1 MSIIVKKYIKLH
13 LNQNEKKHYVSLYF
27 RCSAS
32 LAIWYIMFLFK
43 ESWADRILECSGDGK
58 LGYGGDSASFD
69 IFVKN
74 ETNFV
79 GIIDMIQVDL
89 EKDFDDEKFDAT
101 LRLGDF
107 QIIAKKYNQCLQE
120 NIPYFYLIYLSNDK
134 IVLERE
140 LAYVNCIFPKK
151 WINYVKVAYEKEG
164 PYYREAERSSPELN
178 WFFWLYFRLHT
189 FDKILEYYNWYK
201 QDGKIPEAVTVEEAC
216 RIIEASEPLKVDK
229 EPFYLIKND
238 LGAIEVRKSILS
250 LRHVLLGRAE
260 DGTYEIKD
268 ECGIGVFDFL
278 EEFALGFSPE
288 RFLQEHEDAD
298 SGEEFYAIH
307 GHIEIICSKDKNFI
321 LLNLGK
327 APYEFE
333 YIERER
339 ARYFER
345 TEVEMPLYE
354 FVAKMI
360 YWAALKAK
368 QSPAIYFTQ
377 QDDGALV
384 IRENQQ

>member
-1 MSIIVKKYIKLH
+1 MSVIVKKYIKLH
-13 LNQNEKKHYVSLYF
+13 FNQNTKRYYVSSYF

-32 LAIWYIMFLFK
+32 LAIWYIMFLFR
-43 ESWADRILECSGDGK
+43 ESWPDKILECSEDGK
-58 LGYGGDSASFD
+58 LGFGGDEATFD

-74 ETNFV
+74 GTSFV

-101 LRLGDF
+101 LRSDDF
-107 QIIAKKYNQCLQE
+107 RIIAKKYNQCLQE
-120 NIPYFYLIYLSNDK
+120 NVPYFYLIYLSNDR
-134 IVLERE
+134 IVLEKE
-140 LAYVNCIFPKK
+140 LADVNCIFPKK
-151 WINYVKVAYEKEG
+151 WITYVKVAYEKEG

-189 FDKILEYYNWYK
+189 PEKILQYYDKFKN
-201 QDGKIPEAVTVEEAC
+201 DGKIPEAVTIEEVC

-229 EPFYLIKND
+229 EPFYLVRND
-238 LGAIEVRKSILS
+238 AGAIEVRKSILS
-250 LRHVLLGRAE
+250 LRHVLLARSQ
-260 DGTYEIKD
+260 DGSYGIKD

-360 YWAALKAK
+360 YWAALKEK
-368 QSPAIYFTQ
+368 QSPEIYFTQ
-377 QDDGALV
+377 QDDGVLV